1 MHATYSNRRQ
11 RREQRVF
18 VSPHYSR
25 CKGLLAAK
33 PKHQE
38 LSLVLSV
45 CSCSELSC
53 PLKFSFRHFASWCKA
68 LSIGSL
74 EIPISPPKG
83 SSNSKIRK
91 IAPDTA
97 RAETIK
103 ARMVVVLGGASTL
116 KPRKMTTSHETRMIS
131 IGFEIEGTDCAASSV
146 RT

>member
-1 MHATYSNRRQ
+1 MHATYPNRRQ

-18 VSPHYSR
+18 VSPDYCR

-38 LSLVLSV
+38 LSSVLSV

-53 PLKFSFRHFASWCKA
+53 PLNSRYAHFASWLKA

-83 SSNSKIRK
+83 SSNSRIRK
-91 IAPDTA
+91 IAPETA
-97 RAETIK
+97 SAETVK
-103 ARMVVVLGGASTL
+103 ARIVVALSGASTL
-116 KPRKMTTSHETRMIS
+116 KPRKMMTTHKTSMIN
-131 IGFEIEGTDCAASSV
+131 IGFDIEGTDCASRSD